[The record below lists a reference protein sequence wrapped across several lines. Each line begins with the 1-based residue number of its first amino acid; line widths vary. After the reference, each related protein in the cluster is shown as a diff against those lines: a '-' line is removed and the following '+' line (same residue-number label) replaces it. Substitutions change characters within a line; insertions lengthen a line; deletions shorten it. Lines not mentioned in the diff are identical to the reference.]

1 MNYKEAVEAKRKA
14 MVDQL
19 LDFIE
24 NNPTAWEAG
33 WYKVGGTPRNGK
45 TSKPYNGLNALW
57 LYLLGEHKGYTD
69 PRWVTYQQAKDL
81 NASVKA
87 GEKSA
92 NIFYWSWYDKK
103 TKKPFDDATVKDM
116 DKDERQKYL
125 NENVR
130 PVLKYY
136 QVFNAA
142 QCNNFPKLNVEQKE
156 MSADERA
163 RQNEKIEKIISNS
176 AAPINYDGGNRAY
189 YSPMS
194 DSIHLPEIKRFHTMQ
209 DYYATALHEIAH
221 STGHASRLNRE
232 MISIFGTSDYAK
244 EELRAELAS
253 VFMQLDH
260 DISVEGKHFE
270 NHAAYLQSWLKSV
283 RDDQKE
289 FFAAVTDAEKISEYV
304 GEHYLQAKEEAGKE
318 NTNKEIK
325 TDEAVTVR
333 ANDDVY
339 GIIYDWKGLKEEN
352 SIYTAAQLK
361 ELDEAFV
368 PEDRYD
374 GAIAANK
381 TYMAIRLTGKTPE
394 ETDQNVREFLTGRY
408 NEAGDIEYIEGWY
421 WETVEENFFT
431 GEKNETTL
439 EYINRLQIP
448 PEDLRMK
455 EEYAN
460 AQRQKKIDKIVDD
473 IVNEGTKN
481 TTQGNWSSSFN
492 EFGEDERFVRDYIKN
507 IAEALENR
515 EEVSDVV
522 VTDKGIDT
530 NYYTDYC
537 PNIEKNVEVSQKPLV
552 VNFYAGPGAGKTTSA
567 MELTAALK
575 KAGVNVEY
583 VQEYAK
589 ELVLENRTELLV
601 DQQHV
606 TDEQYHRLDRLR
618 NSVDVIVTDSP
629 VLLGIVYGGD
639 KIDDAYRQKI
649 RSYYDSFNNLD
660 LQIERK
666 TVYQSAGRIQTEE
679 EARALDRAIVEM
691 LNEQNITY
699 QVFQNENIGDI
710 VATINELIQEQDRG
724 ENSNNAR
731 ETVNYTELVREQV
744 EAEYRD
750 FQSAEMKKPASEIFA
765 NSFKINFYSELHN
778 FLGEDIQ
785 DNLTVRDFQALST
798 VAPHI
803 IGELYDY
810 YLSSDYASIGN
821 YADIADMIQ
830 AYNDEYH
837 SEIVADRYNEMPYE
851 QSEQAERQVEN
862 TREKY
867 QLDFRLPYSNT
878 LLLSQDLKKLGY
890 QRDYSVEE
898 ANQRRD
904 TAAFEAGLQY
914 WTNDI
919 RYIGADGK
927 AIEGV
932 YGRTNNGIMLEAAD
946 ITRFTT
952 NGLTQDEANQIADVV
967 RGFDVEV
974 DMRQVQR
981 EETLDAEGQT
991 LRRDNSEP
999 VQPAE
1004 QTERELTPL
1013 EKAQAE
1019 AEQRA
1024 LNENIAYVVIEWSES
1039 NSSALRKNTVMTFD
1053 EADNLLKALNA
1064 AEKERDGYYKTK
1076 LHIVAPIESEE
1087 GTNAGWYN
1095 DCRFDIGSEP
1105 DGGLIAHIKGFA
1117 EYASDGKEISA
1128 FADVLERHRHAQST
1142 DRDTYSIYQLK
1153 DIAETRDLRFEP
1165 FDRLQKSG
1173 RAIDKTNY
1181 DLVYT
1186 GDLEADMSLDDLYS
1200 RFNIDLPEDYKGHSL
1215 SMSDVI
1221 VLHKEGQDTAYYI
1234 DRIGYQ
1240 SVPEFLSERR
1250 QTNEQVQP
1258 AGQAADA
1265 EGQTL
1270 RRDNLEAEPAEQVE
1284 QARQAEQAEQ
1294 AQKGEWALI
1303 SLTSEQIGNEY
1314 NNNVMIRMPQGEYS
1328 SFVFF
1333 APKKYLRDG
1342 EDGTK
1347 KLSVRADWTYKLQ
1360 NDGMQAELTGSELRA
1375 AFAGREVGK
1384 SAKRVV
1390 PRKRNMQRLSDLE
1403 ANVPDEMK
1411 SLKNWCVFRT
1421 KYNPETDRQE
1431 KFVISP
1437 TDGKWAKSNDPDT
1450 WVDFETA
1457 LKYAEE
1463 NDCAGLSF
1471 ALDGKCGITCIDL
1484 DKSISKD
1491 GKLTESAEKLTQEL
1505 ADTYAETSV
1514 SGNGIHIFVA
1524 DDILHKT
1531 YKNRADLPDG
1541 EIEVYDSA
1549 RFISMTGNMRSKSKN
1564 LSKCPAATMTWLRGT
1579 LGKKFAERENKPRA
1593 NVGQQSDSD
1602 VIERIRRS
1610 KRGRDFDTLMSGG
1623 AITGDKSRDDMILLN
1638 MLAFFT
1644 DCNREQMEAIFLSS
1658 GRRTDLGANGA
1669 KKSSNYL
1676 SRSIE
1681 KACSSLTT
1689 RISPVAAGAG
1699 RADGRG
1705 R

>member
-103 TKKPFDDATVKDM
+103 TKKPFADATVKDM

-163 RQNEKIEKIISNS
+163 RQNAKIEKIIANS
-176 AAPINYDGGNRAY
+176 AAPVNYDGGNRAY
-189 YSPMS
+189 YSLMS

-209 DYYATALHEIAH
+209 DYYATVLHEIAH

-304 GEHYLQAKEEAGKE
+304 GKHYLQAKEEAGKE

-439 EYINRLQIP
+439 EYIDRLQIP

-507 IAEALENR
+507 LAETLENR

-724 ENSNNAR
+724 ENSNNTR

-851 QSEQAERQVEN
+851 QSEQA
-862 TREKY
+862 
-867 QLDFRLPYSNT
+867 
-878 LLLSQDLKKLGY
+878 
-890 QRDYSVEE
+890 
-898 ANQRRD
+898 
-904 TAAFEAGLQY
+904 
-914 WTNDI
+914 
-919 RYIGADGK
+919 
-927 AIEGV
+927 
-932 YGRTNNGIMLEAAD
+932 
-946 ITRFTT
+946 
-952 NGLTQDEANQIADVV
+952 
-967 RGFDVEV
+967 
-974 DMRQVQR
+974 
-981 EETLDAEGQT
+981 
-991 LRRDNSEP
+991 
-999 VQPAE
+999 
-1004 QTERELTPL
+1004 ERELTPL

-1258 AGQAADA
+1258 AGQVADA

-1384 SAKRVV
+1384 SAKRVA